1 MAYVYIH
8 KTKDE
13 GKPFYI
19 GISEKKNGYNRAK
32 NKRGRNPYWNRVVK
46 KHGFTYEIL
55 NEGLSWEEAQE
66 YEKKY
71 IKEYKEKGYKL
82 TNMTKGGE
90 GTIGYKRPKEELR
103 KIIDKQSKKK
113 TLTVG
118 GLIHKLKKYDEN
130 TPIYLGDVKHRDQ
143 IVWMDELTFIER
155 DMKPHDIPHDWDDDG
170 WGDDDKK
177 CLVLFGASH
186 HTFVKSKLE
195 LEIEFNK
202 LNDMYDYYE
211 SLTEDEKHQINK
223 RLDELFNK
231 SIVFRYIDNIL

>member
-19 GISEKKNGYNRAK
+19 GISENENGYKRAQ
-32 NKRGRNPYWNRVVK
+32 NTKRRNPYWNRVVK
-46 KHGFTYEIL
+46 KHGFIYEIL
-55 NEGLSWEEAQE
+55 NEGLSWQEAQE
-66 YEKKY
+66 YEMKY

-82 TNMTKGGE
+82 TNMTDGGE
-90 GTIGYKRPKEELR
+90 GTLGYKRPKEELR
-103 KIIDKQSKKK
+103 KIIDKTSKKK

-130 TPIYLGDVKHRDQ
+130 TPIYFADVKHRDE
-143 IVWMDELTFIER
+143 IVWMDELAFIEK

-170 WGDDDKK
+170 WGDNDKK

-186 HTFVKSKLE
+186 HKFVKYKLE
-195 LEIEFNK
+195 LETEYNK
-202 LNDMYDYYE
+202 LDDIYNYNE
-211 SLTEDEKHQINK
+211 SLKEDEKNEISK
-223 RLDELFNK
+223 RLDALSNK
-231 SIVFRYIDNIL
+231 LIVFKYIDNIL